1 MLGQLCS
8 QFHPDWIVQLV
19 MLVEC
24 LSSLGT
30 CGLLHFMLKFYNCIV
45 AMKCELDALDD
56 REARVHDDIIII
68 GSSSAAMMMMMSSC
82 ALVEWSVVV

>member
-1 MLGQLCS
+1 
-8 QFHPDWIVQLV
+8 
-19 MLVEC
+19 
-24 LSSLGT
+24 
-30 CGLLHFMLKFYNCIV
+30 
-45 AMKCELDALDD
+45 MKCELDALDD